1 MSDKHESIPVERVK
15 ILLDSS
21 FPEYRV
27 RVVHGKN
34 LHTKDEQSL
43 ISDMTE
49 YSVSYSD
56 LAKAVEK
63 LLPYCDEIHSEHRS
77 RTLLED
83 PHITRFEHDKMY
95 RVGITRVLLD
105 ITYSEFRKRH
115 TRTDLESTFLDKWQ
129 KVFLDAMSNT

>member
-1 MSDKHESIPVERVK
+1 MDKKHENISVERVK

-34 LHTKDEQSL
+34 LHTKDVQSL

-49 YSVSYSD
+49 YGVSYID
-56 LAKAVEK
+56 LATAIEK
-63 LLPYCDEIHSEHRS
+63 LLPYCNEIHSEHRS

-83 PHITRFEHDKMY
+83 PHITKFEYEKMY
-95 RVGITRVLLD
+95 QVGIARLLLD
-105 ITYSEFRKRH
+105 IAHSVFRKRH
-115 TRTDLESTFLDKWQ
+115 TRTDLESKFLDKWL
-129 KVFLDAMSNT
+129 KVFLLNSSE